1 MPASSKSAVNFRCCH
16 RAKGRRNGNSA
27 RMVNAWKFSNSPG
40 FQICPLFGTSV
51 ATCKPV
57 TRAVTNKLANQE
69 TPAADFETI
78 TAACG
83 RLAARR
89 GRLDPIAGSLD
100 RELQTIA
107 TGAAEARRLA
117 DLAYVA
123 AGGDPK
129 ASPYFPLRAMH
140 PTSATRLIAAEAR
153 AEQRAHDLAAEIER
167 ERRSAMY
174 GRRGLETRQESVE

>member
-1 MPASSKSAVNFRCCH
+1 MNQTHKTRE
-16 RAKGRRNGNSA
+16 
-27 RMVNAWKFSNSPG
+27 
-40 FQICPLFGTSV
+40 TS
-51 ATCKPV
+51 
-57 TRAVTNKLANQE
+57 
-69 TPAADFETI
+69 AADATDLEAI

-83 RLAARR
+83 RLTARR

-140 PTSATRLIAAEAR
+140 PTSATRLIAAAAQ
-153 AEQRAHDLAAEIER
+153 AEQRGHERATQVER
-167 ERRSAMY
+167 ERRHEANGAKAWAS
-174 GRRGLETRQESVE
+174 RQANSSSGKDREQSGSLPGGGSEE